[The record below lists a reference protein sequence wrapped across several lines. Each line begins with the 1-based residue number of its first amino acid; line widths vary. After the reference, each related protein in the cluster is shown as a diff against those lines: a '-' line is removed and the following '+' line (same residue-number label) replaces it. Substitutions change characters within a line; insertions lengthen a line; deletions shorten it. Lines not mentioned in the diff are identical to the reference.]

1 MEYHIPPENTPYGT
15 PVFCKLSSHNRL
27 VFMHAGGGGGRNAAM
42 SSMPMKTT
50 NRDEPHGRGSPF
62 PLFIFGDIICTTQMK
77 MNGLQALA
85 CASGVQIMHG
95 TMPQR
100 ISHMFHK
107 AGRWSGPTAIT
118 ADWNRCAAVRGP
130 FSLSI
135 RMVVPDPIYE
145 FGTAIR
151 LRRAKASAAQMP
163 RFRASAVRDGRHD
176 FAAGQVMGKLGGA
189 AKRRM
194 GWEVNLTKYD
204 TEVFAVVCG
213 GIAVVGLPLF
223 AEWRGA
229 ACGLSDRPER
239 FFVLPR
245 EVRPYLRPDVHMN
258 FGRMR
263 LRPSTCF
270 LLLQVA
276 GVKEGST
283 LLDPMGGVGT
293 IAIEAA
299 VRIPHV
305 RALTSDISWDATQ
318 AAKLN
323 VAAAAPHLAS
333 GSTLVVSQEDAR
345 SLPNEAASI
354 DFVVTDVPFGNRNRL
369 VWVNGLLPAFLAEM
383 SRVLR
388 PGGRAALLMTRGHAR
403 QVMQLLGTDETLAS
417 FEEVAEEEEPCDASE
432 TETTDSLKEAFRQL
446 ACHKVGVG
454 GWPAAVLAL
463 ERRQTEPKRKVA
475 EAEVRP
481 SKGQAK
487 GSGKAAKKA
496 ALGEP
501 CECLLIERP
510 ISCPSRRLVDLLM
523 QRWPSHFPTESV
535 GRRVMGRGRVWVE
548 DATEAAEA
556 LRQAWWSEPVTMK
569 SVVFFPDYPRR
580 SPYAGQ
586 LTALYQDNCVAVVVK
601 EPGLRIFG
609 GIRTLANLL
618 AAWPPPLIA
627 STAKDALPA
636 PVPVHFLE
644 AELGG
649 CFLVAKTAEAA
660 FRLGRSPPRR
670 QLRALLCGEEPL
682 RQLQGHPSWRI
693 RRVAPSV
700 RFTKLT
706 EASCPLQGP
715 VAPFREE
722 CARER
727 LIILGDLQYAGEEAP
742 KIRRSQVY
750 LFVDSASAAPVGSIH
765 GAVTAMLYI
774 LTCGSFGA
782 RLLCFLVL
790 AADSGAPTL
799 ECYTDA
805 SFAPYAARPYTGI
818 AIRYCGCL
826 VLWRAA
832 KQSSVTLSSSEAELV
847 AATERVVLTLGVG
860 EILQQVTSVRLP
872 IKLLMDNAAALQQL
886 QGRGANRTRHLRIRS
901 SFFKEKV
908 DLLDGGVA
916 GSPRCC

>member
-1 MEYHIPPENTPYGT
+1 MVTHADWIAFREAVLAADFLNRTEFLRVVVHSQIRQPGNLLDAPPS
-15 PVFCKLSSHNRL
+15 KALLASQALRL
-27 VFMHAGGGGGRNAAM
+27 VPGERHCPECFASFRLSFKYGVYRWCGPRY
-42 SSMPMKTT
+42 
-50 NRDEPHGRGSPF
+50 
-62 PLFIFGDIICTTQMK
+62 GD
-77 MNGLQALA
+77 
-85 CASGVQIMHG
+85 
-95 TMPQR
+95 
-100 ISHMFHK
+100 
-107 AGRWSGPTAIT
+107 
-118 ADWNRCAAVRGP
+118 NRCHGEM
-130 FSLSI
+130 LKNI
-135 RMVVPDPIYE
+135 NIL
-145 FGTAIR
+145 G
-151 LRRAKASAAQMP
+151 LRKGDTFVSDGWKA
-163 RFRASAVRDGRHD
+163 
-176 FAAGQVMGKLGGA
+176 
-189 AKRRM
+189 
-194 GWEVNLTKYD
+194 T
-204 TEVFAVVCG
+204 
-213 GIAVVGLPLF
+213 
-223 AEWRGA
+223 
-229 ACGLSDRPER
+229 
-239 FFVLPR
+239 
-245 EVRPYLRPDVHMN
+245 
-258 FGRMR
+258 
-263 LRPSTCF
+263 
-270 LLLQVA
+270 
-276 GVKEGST
+276 
-283 LLDPMGGVGT
+283 
-293 IAIEAA
+293 AA

-383 SRVLR
+383 
-388 PGGRAALLMTRGHAR
+388 GHAR

-417 FEEVAEEEEPCDASE
+417 YEEVAEEDEEPCDASD
-432 TETTDSLKEAFRQL
+432 TETTHSLKEAFRQL

-475 EAEVRP
+475 EAELRP
-481 SKGQAK
+481 GK

-510 ISCPSRRLVDLLM
+510 ISCPGRRLVDLLM

-548 DATEAAEA
+548 DPTEVPGV
-556 LRQAWWSEPVTMK
+556 LRPAWWSEPVTMK

-586 LTALYQDNCVAVVVK
+586 LTVLYQDNCVGVVVK

-722 CARER
+722 CAQER
-727 LIILGDLQYAGEEAP
+727 LIILGDLQYGGEEAP

-750 LFVDSASAAPVGSIH
+750 LFVDTVAMGTNKSEWQRVPFKGDRDFFHADNLEPHATRRSEILKKHPAAQQRYCMVANLPIVFPYCITFKPYHMAHHRNQGVDGIDTDVPTALEGYLITQTSLNYVDHTLRKAVFMFLQIFAYALRPIFIKPDLVPIDGWVICNFAAARLREHGNVESGETYSYYGPLNRLAYNVGYHNEHHDFPNIAWSSLPKVRELAPEYYNSLPQCPSWPGAILRYIFDDSISPFSVSFLDVGGAEITVELPEGSIDRFEH
-765 GAVTAMLYI
+765 L
-774 LTCGSFGA
+774 FA
-782 RLLCFLVL
+782 REAKVYKMECERLAREATDKKRCCLC
-790 AADSGAPTL
+790 
-799 ECYTDA
+799 
-805 SFAPYAARPYTGI
+805 
-818 AIRYCGCL
+818 
-826 VLWRAA
+826 
-832 KQSSVTLSSSEAELV
+832 
-847 AATERVVLTLGVG
+847 
-860 EILQQVTSVRLP
+860 
-872 IKLLMDNAAALQQL
+872 
-886 QGRGANRTRHLRIRS
+886 
-901 SFFKEKV
+901 
-908 DLLDGGVA
+908 A
-916 GSPRCC
+916 GSKS